1 MSFNRNLKRVA
12 GPSFVVNVRYDDHHM
27 MRCRNNTNVHPMLAK
42 GRRLNEIYDV
52 KEQEFLVSYKAEKG
66 ARYMDGYTHCFS
78 SANNFSIKKPDDKA
92 NLSDM
97 SIAEVKEAILKD
109 VVFVGVASTEFI
121 PTTAYQEQGFVA
133 QVGGITTV
141 MNESHDTIYPGDK
154 VMLDVSLRTSGVRS
168 KAISQKGIP
177 QEKIRF
183 TIKRAATSAELVR
196 QAEVNAGGGGAA
208 AIVKEYQNL
217 QERVVGK
224 SFSYARHGDRLEINL
239 QPRSSY

>member
-1 MSFNRNLKRVA
+1 
-12 GPSFVVNVRYDDHHM
+12 
-27 MRCRNNTNVHPMLAK
+27 MLAK

-52 KEQEFLVSYKAEKG
+52 KEQEFLVGYKAEKG

-92 NLSDM
+92 KLSEM

-196 QAEVNAGGGGAA
+196 QAEVNAGGGGGAA